1 MKKLSKKEIESLVEI
16 AKKHIYPVEA
26 RGDLETRD
34 NDSED
39 FLDVSVW
46 SIKAALAAAYEL
58 GKENA
63 DRRGSERKISLQTS
77 RGQEEA
83 LSNLWYGSSCD
94 IASFRD
100 AVEDSRTGAEM
111 VTPILTYAD
120 METLQELVRRL
131 RRAGAKSDATRGCGV
146 HYASSRII
154 GKIFE
159 KTLFYWLIFRK
170 SFHNNHSQYLFS
182 QSRRDGLLLYSI
194 GAGSG
199 TFICSFAAFKA
210 S

>member
-1 MKKLSKKEIESLVEI
+1 MKKLSKKELESLVEI
-16 AKKHIYPVEA
+16 ARKHIYPVEA

-46 SIKAALAAAYEL
+46 SIKAVLAAAYEL

-63 DRRGSERKISLQTS
+63 GRRSSERKISLQTS

-83 LSNLWYGSSCD
+83 LSNLWYGNSCD

-111 VTPILTYAD
+111 VRNLGRLD
-120 METLQELVRRL
+120 LLRKFRLDRETDTRIRL
-131 RRAGAKSDATRGCGV
+131 KSTDTLGNV
-146 HYASSRII
+146 SYLII
-154 GKIFE
+154 TK
-159 KTLFYWLIFRK
+159 
-170 SFHNNHSQYLFS
+170 
-182 QSRRDGLLLYSI
+182 
-194 GAGSG
+194 
-199 TFICSFAAFKA
+199 
-210 S
+210 